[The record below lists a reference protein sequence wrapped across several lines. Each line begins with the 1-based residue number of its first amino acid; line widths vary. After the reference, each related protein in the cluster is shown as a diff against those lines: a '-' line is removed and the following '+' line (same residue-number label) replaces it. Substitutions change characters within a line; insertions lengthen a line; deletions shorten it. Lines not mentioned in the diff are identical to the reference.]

1 MEFPVLWFVLHPSKK
16 RQGVFF
22 SFKKGNGSSQGLICL
37 SNNLYRRRCTKTKQI
52 LSASLDSMQQL
63 HSRERFFREIFMAWM
78 KITPFF
84 PGKLLKSNFVTFL
97 VLVGLDFSQLPNLD
111 YQISSSFTISATFS
125 LQRIFI
131 QLEVYFYPS
140 GINTVI

>member
-1 MEFPVLWFVLHPSKK
+1 
-16 RQGVFF
+16 
-22 SFKKGNGSSQGLICL
+22 
-37 SNNLYRRRCTKTKQI
+37 
-52 LSASLDSMQQL
+52 
-63 HSRERFFREIFMAWM
+63 MAWM

-97 VLVGLDFSQLPNLD
+97 VLVGLDFIWLPKLD

-131 QLEVYFYPS
+131 
-140 GINTVI
+140 